1 MLVEQLMNTY
11 MYIPLMSV
19 IHNATDGV
27 HKIWTGWFSQVS
39 FKNHRNSAKLGK
51 SFYSTMSKSDPQ
63 RSSN

>member
-27 HKIWTGWFSQVS
+27 HKI
-39 FKNHRNSAKLGK
+39 
-51 SFYSTMSKSDPQ
+51 
-63 RSSN
+63 